1 MVVAPPSWQL
11 HFPQA
16 LVVTAT
22 TTGGARRVVQEAQT
36 TRTVAQLLARI
47 DHDLPALARDLIPL
61 SPTASPSFLANPD
74 DPSEHKPEWHEFGII
89 THTRVLVA
97 ALPDAVPA
105 ALRAIDPTIAA
116 RVEDY
121 LSGAIDGLSRRD
133 LTLVAGYWHDIGKFT
148 SRTLGRHGDW
158 RFRGHAH
165 ESARLIT
172 GERDDFADGIGT
184 RYGLSRAQIAYVARL
199 ADLHYAPM
207 ELKLALRRAAA
218 ESRSAEPPDDAAAY
232 RTIAARL
239 GSEGYA
245 VCCIFW
251 ADCLAKG
258 ATPRQL
264 AERPGLWGVLEH
276 TLRAVDRLRI
286 ADCGLRI

>member
-1 MVVAPPSWQL
+1 MVQGAQ
-11 HFPQA
+11 
-16 LVVTAT
+16 AT
-22 TTGGARRVVQEAQT
+22 T
-36 TRTVAQLLARI
+36 TVAQLLARI

-61 SPTASPSFLANPD
+61 SPTATPAFLADPD
-74 DPSEHKPEWHEFGII
+74 HPDEHKPEWHEFGII
-89 THTRVLVA
+89 THTRQLVA
-97 ALPDAVPA
+97 ALPDAVPT
-105 ALRAIDPTIAA
+105 ALRAIDPTIAG
-116 RVEDY
+116 RVDDY

-148 SRTLGRHGDW
+148 SRTLGRRGDW

-172 GERDDFADGIGT
+172 GEYEGFSDGIGA
-184 RYGLSRAQIAYVARL
+184 RYGLSRAQIAYVTRL

-218 ESRSAEPPDDAAAY
+218 GVPSDDPAADATAY
-232 RTIAARL
+232 RTIAERL
-239 GSEGYA
+239 GAEGYA

-264 AERPGLWGVLEH
+264 AERPALWGVLEQ
-276 TLRAVDRLRI
+276 TLRQVSIADSPAAAGTRLRI
-286 ADCGLRI
+286 AD